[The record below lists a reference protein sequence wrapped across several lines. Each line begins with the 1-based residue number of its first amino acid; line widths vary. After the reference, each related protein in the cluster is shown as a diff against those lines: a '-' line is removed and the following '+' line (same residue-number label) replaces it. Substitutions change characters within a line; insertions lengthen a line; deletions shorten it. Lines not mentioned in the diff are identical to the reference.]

1 MSVGLLLYTHSEYSF
16 FWKVF
21 VGQYKQWCNDLP
33 VYFLTYSTTPAD
45 LLAKEIPSSW
55 TKIYYDPT
63 DTWTDRVKTGLMQLQ
78 TDYVLFLHEDWIPVA
93 PVSMERLEEIA
104 AFMKQK
110 GIGCILSF
118 HNFGCDLD
126 CSHTQLPGKKKEFE
140 ETQDKA
146 YKYQN
151 EPHHFFQPAM
161 WDRERFLLYTHR
173 LLKTKHQNEDL
184 DSLYFWSLQNCWSV
198 QNMETQSTIRTMNSY
213 MYPHIHALS
222 EGKWN
227 LTKYP
232 TLKPLLESY
241 GLETE
246 TRGDH
251 PWWELDTQ

>member
-1 MSVGLLLYTHSEYSF
+1 MSLGILVYTHSEYSF
-16 FWKVF
+16 FWKVL
-21 VGQYKQWCNDLP
+21 VGQFDLYCKGLP
-33 VYFLTYSTTPAD
+33 VYFLTDSTTPPE

-55 TKIYYDPT
+55 TKVFYNPDDI
-63 DTWTDRVKTGLMQLQ
+63 WTERVKTGLLQLQ

-93 PVSMERLEEIA
+93 PVSMSRLEEIA
-104 AFMKQK
+104 SVMKENN
-110 GIGCILSF
+110 IGCMLSF
-118 HNFGCDLD
+118 HNFGCALD
-126 CSHTQLPGKKKEFE
+126 CNHTRLPQKQKEFID
-140 ETQDKA
+140 TKDPA

-161 WDRERFLLYTHR
+161 FELDRFVMYTSMCK
-173 LLKTKHQNEDL
+173 KTKHQNEDL
-184 DSLYFWSLQNCWSV
+184 ESLFFWSLQNCWSV
-198 QNMETQSTIRTMNSY
+198 QNMETQYTIRTMNSY

-246 TRGDH
+246 SRGDH